1 MNIYSLNCL
10 LEKKQKYLKFKDP
23 RNLKKNSKID
33 VIRIKEMIK
42 ISDLQKKKQEKNHH
56 KVKN

>member
-42 ISDLQKKKQEKNHH
+42 ISDLQKKKTRKESP
-56 KVKN
+56 

>member
-33 VIRIKEMIK
+33 VIRMKEMIK
-42 ISDLQKKKQEKNHH
+42 ISDLQNKTRKESP
-56 KVKN
+56 